1 MLNPTHP
8 VSAPLTVETAM
19 RRAYA
24 HWRAGQAAQ
33 AEQLC
38 LRILRVSPQQPGAVH
53 LLGIMAHAY
62 GLQERAIGYLEA
74 ATRMPRAPAVL
85 HSNLAEMYRQKGLL
99 REAEQSARKAVAAD
113 PQLMDAWNNLG
124 IIAQECGKLTFSETC
139 LRNVLAVRP
148 TSPQA
153 HNNLANTLR
162 RLGDSPQALHH
173 YQQALEHDPHFV
185 QACINQSSLLRELG
199 QMERA
204 TELAEQAIAIAP
216 RCAEAYLNLADL
228 ATARQRPEEAA
239 RWLDALRAFAPDRVN
254 AQGATSGTA
263 LSAEE
268 IAACHQQV
276 LELSAQGC
284 HAEVEALLT
293 QTLAKGNGPPTLWH
307 LLARALRAQLKME
320 PALRIM
326 AMLVRVRPGEMT
338 ARFDLASLLL
348 VTGNFSHGWREYRFR
363 YQMEHTAKVC
373 RHVQKP
379 RWEGQKLAG
388 KCLLIHDEQG
398 FGDTFQFLRLVKIAR
413 ERSEARIILQ
423 VNKECLALARRCE
436 GWDTIVVRESLPPP
450 FDYHCELMSL
460 PMALGLQLADLPGTV
475 PYLFADPQRIAAWQQ
490 RLAHLPR
497 PLVGLVWAGR
507 PEHNND
513 KNRSMTLNDLAPLA
527 QPGVSF
533 LALQKGVAASQ
544 AATPPAGMDLL
555 SLSDEIVDFDDTAA
569 ILCIIDV
576 LISVDSSPVHLAGAL
591 GRPAWVMLP
600 YEPEWRWLLSR
611 DDSPW
616 YPSLTLFR
624 QPQHEHWAPV
634 VQAMA
639 QRLKQW
645 PWHQPC

>member
-8 VSAPLTVETAM
+8 VTAPLTVETAL

-38 LRILRVSPQQPGAVH
+38 LRILRAVPQQPSAMH
-53 LLGIMAHAY
+53 LLGVMAHAY
-62 GLQERAIGYLEA
+62 GFQERAVTYLET
-74 ATRMPRAPAVL
+74 ATRSPQAPAL
-85 HSNLAEMYRQKGLL
+85 FHCNLAEMYRQKGHLK
-99 REAEQSARKAVAAD
+99 EAEQSANKAVATD
-113 PQLMDAWNNLG
+113 PNLMEAWNNLG
-124 IIAQECGKLTFSETC
+124 IIAQERGKLPFSETC
-139 LRNVLAVRP
+139 LRKVLSARP
-148 TSPQA
+148 DNPQA

-162 RLGDSPQALHH
+162 RLGQSQQALHH
-173 YQQALEHDPHFV
+173 YQQALVHDPQFV

-199 QMERA
+199 HLNRA
-204 TELAEQAIAIAP
+204 VELAEQAIALDP

-228 ATARQRPEEAA
+228 ATARQRPEEAT

-263 LSAEE
+263 LSAET
-268 IAACHQQV
+268 IAACHQHV
-276 LELSAQGC
+276 LALSAEGL

-293 QTLAKGNGPPTLWH
+293 QTLANGNGPLTLWY

-326 AMLVRVRPGEMT
+326 AMLVRVRPGEMI

-348 VTGNFSHGWREYRFR
+348 TTGDFTRGWREYRFR

-379 RWEGQKLAG
+379 RWEGQTLAG

-398 FGDTFQFLRLVKIAR
+398 FGDTFQFLRLVQTAR
-413 ERSEARIILQ
+413 ERSGARIILQ
-423 VNKECLALARRCE
+423 VNSDCLTLARRCA
-436 GWDTIVVRESLPPP
+436 GWDEIVVRGNLPPP

-460 PMALGLQLADLPGTV
+460 PMALGLQLTDLPGTV
-475 PYLFADPQRIAAWQQ
+475 PYLFADPVRVEFWQR

-513 KNRSMTLNDLAPLA
+513 KNRSMTLSDLAPLA

-533 LALQKGVAASQ
+533 LALQKGAAASQ
-544 AATPPAGMDLL
+544 ADAPPAGINLL
-555 SLSDEIVDFDDTAA
+555 SLSDDIADFDDTAA
-569 ILCIIDV
+569 ILCVIDL

-591 GRPAWVMLP
+591 GRPTWVMLP
-600 YEPEWRWLLSR
+600 YEPEWRWLLAR

-616 YPSLTLFR
+616 YPSVTLFR
-624 QPQHEHWAPV
+624 QPQHGQWTPV
-634 VQAMA
+634 VEAMA
-639 QRLKQW
+639 QQLAQW
-645 PWHQPC
+645 PRQTPC

>member
-8 VSAPLTVETAM
+8 VTAPLTVETAL

-38 LRILRVSPQQPGAVH
+38 LRILRVIPQQPGAMH
-53 LLGIMAHAY
+53 LLGVMAHAY
-62 GLQERAIGYLEA
+62 GFQERAVTYLET
-74 ATRMPRAPAVL
+74 ATRSPQTPAL
-85 HSNLAEMYRQKGLL
+85 FHSNLAEMYRQKGRLK
-99 REAEQSARKAVAAD
+99 EAEQSANKAIATD
-113 PQLMDAWNNLG
+113 PHLMEAWNNLG
-124 IIAQECGKLTFSETC
+124 IIAQECGKLSFSETC
-139 LRNVLAVRP
+139 LRKVLNARP
-148 TSPQA
+148 DCPQA

-162 RLGDSPQALHH
+162 RLGQSQQALHH
-173 YQQALEHDPHFV
+173 YQQALVHDPPFV

-199 QMERA
+199 HLDRA
-204 TELAEQAIAIAP
+204 AELAEQAIALDP

-228 ATARQRPEEAA
+228 ATARQRPEEAT

-254 AQGATSGTA
+254 AQGATSGRA
-263 LSAEE
+263 LSAEA

-276 LELSAQGC
+276 LDLSAAGR
-284 HAEVEALLT
+284 HAEVEVLLT
-293 QTLAKGNGPPTLWH
+293 QTLANGNGPPTLWH

-326 AMLVRVRPGEMT
+326 TMLVRVRPGEMS

-348 VTGNFSHGWREYRFR
+348 VTGDFTHGWREYRFR

-379 RWEGQKLAG
+379 RWEGQPLAG
-388 KCLLIHDEQG
+388 QCLLIHDEQG
-398 FGDTFQFLRLVKIAR
+398 FGDTFQFLRLVQAAR
-413 ERSEARIILQ
+413 ARSGAHVILQ
-423 VNKECLALARRCE
+423 VNSDCLALARRCA
-436 GWDTIVVRESLPPP
+436 GWDEIIVRGSLPPT

-460 PMALGLQLADLPGTV
+460 PLALGLQLTDLPGAV
-475 PYLFADPQRIAAWQQ
+475 PYLFADPQRIALWQR

-533 LALQKGVAASQ
+533 LALQKGAAASQ
-544 AATPPAGMDLL
+544 AEEPPAGINLL
-555 SLSDEIVDFDDTAA
+555 SLSDDIADFDDTAA
-569 ILCIIDV
+569 ILCVIDL

-600 YEPEWRWLLSR
+600 YEPEWRWLLAR

-616 YPSLTLFR
+616 YPSVTLFR
-624 QPQHEHWAPV
+624 QPQHGQWTPV

-639 QRLKQW
+639 EQLAQW
-645 PWHQPC
+645 PRQTPC